1 MDQVLPHNQ
10 VLRTSAARLQGKG
23 LIVTWTLCKGAAAK
37 GTFLRHS
44 MEELLPKDRNSRA
57 VQMFGA
63 DGRAQLSRNR
73 ENDPLV

>member
-10 VLRTSAARLQGKG
+10 VLRTSAAGLQGKG

-57 VQMFGA
+57 VQMFEQMAGH
-63 DGRAQLSRNR
+63 SCP
-73 ENDPLV
+73 EIEKMTP